1 MSMLTVIGVGST
13 AVALLAAVWMIA
25 YRMGFREGRESVPLR
40 MISAL
45 AEHGVVCEGRPPEQ
59 VARDLAEGLCLA
71 DREARR
77 MVKQARGERP
87 AVAVPE
93 LRTAS

>member
-1 MSMLTVIGVGST
+1 MLAVIGVGGT

-40 MISAL
+40 MITAIS
-45 AEHGVVCEGRPPEQ
+45 EHRVACEHQHPEQ
-59 VARDLAEGLCLA
+59 VVRELVGGLRIAE
-71 DREARR
+71 REARR
-77 MVKQARGERP
+77 LVSQVREERAATLP
-87 AVAVPE
+87 VPE